1 MLIHFVRNGPSY
13 LPELEAYAQF
23 IHAQGHDARIH
34 DTSTSVPDDAHVVWW
49 ICGRVPH
56 AQARRLRA
64 AFHIH
69 EYASASVPPH
79 AWLKD
84 QVKHWTQPRPDVRL
98 FQNAWVRQ
106 RLGFADGVPSHL
118 RDMGVA
124 QHFLDAG
131 DGQTQKHGLPDDR
144 EFDLVYLGE
153 MSRLA
158 PFLPLLQSIHA
169 AGRTL
174 LLVGD
179 VPDNLRAKLPASV
192 SVTGRVPHQQVSHH
206 LGRARYGLNL
216 VCPVAPYHQ
225 QTSTKLLEY
234 CAVGLPV
241 VSNDYAWVRHF
252 AAQHSGNFY
261 LLNDAP
267 ETWAHSLGE
276 ALDAFAYRVPDLRS
290 LAWPTLLR
298 DLPLWQTLHIDVS

>member
-1 MLIHFVRNGPSY
+1 L
-13 LPELEAYAQF
+13 
-23 IHAQGHDARIH
+23 
-34 DTSTSVPDDAHVVWW
+34 
-49 ICGRVPH
+49 
-56 AQARRLRA
+56 
-64 AFHIH
+64 
-69 EYASASVPPH
+69 
-79 AWLKD
+79 
-84 QVKHWTQPRPDVRL
+84 RL

-106 RLGFADGVPSHL
+106 RLGFTDGVPSHL

-169 AGRTL
+169 AGRAL

-179 VPDNLRAKLPASV
+179 VPDNLRVKLPASV
-192 SVTGRVPHQQVSHH
+192 SVTGRVPHQQVPQH
-206 LGRARYGLNL
+206 LRRARYGLNL
-216 VCPVAPYHQ
+216 VRPVAPYHQ

-276 ALDAFAYRVPDLRS
+276 ALDTFAYRVPDVRN
-290 LAWPTLLR
+290 LAWPTLLS

>member
-23 IHAQGHDARIH
+23 IHAQGHEARIH

-49 ICGRVPH
+49 ICGRVPQ
-56 AQARRLRA
+56 AEARRLRA

-106 RLGFADGVPSHL
+106 RLGFTDGVPSHL

-131 DGQTQKHGLPDDR
+131 DGQAQKHGLPDDR

-179 VPDNLRAKLPASV
+179 VPDSLRAKLPASV
-192 SVTGRVPHQQVSHH
+192 SVTGRVPHQQVPQH
-206 LGRARYGLNL
+206 LRRARYGLNL
-216 VCPVAPYHQ
+216 VRPVAPYHQ

-252 AAQHSGNFY
+252 AAQHNANFY
-261 LLNDAP
+261 VLNDAP
-267 ETWAHSLGE
+267 ESWAHSLGE
-276 ALDAFAYRVPDLRS
+276 ALDAFAYRVPDLQS